1 MASKQENIREIYHL
15 PPFDELLSADFRER
29 FGLLPARQYGIACRD
44 VQAECT
50 RAESMGAGPFL
61 SFRTSAP
68 HWTENGQRVA
78 AKLDISLGYAEDSQ
92 LEFLGPGKGTSFYS
106 DAVKESSTALHHIGV
121 YQNGIEKIEQRLNDA
136 GYKTVVSGGIG
147 LGRLF
152 GIKFKYFDTRCDL
165 GCYLEILDFYVLGK
179 IPIPIRAPV
188 ETLARLRS
196 RGG

>member
-1 MASKQENIREIYHL
+1 MIEQENVHEAYHL
-15 PPFDELLSADFRER
+15 PPFNEIMSDDFRSR
-29 FGLLPARQYGIACRD
+29 FDLLPAQQYGIACRD

-61 SFRTSAP
+61 SFRTAAP
-68 HWTENGQRVA
+68 HWTENGRRVA
-78 AKLDISLGYAEDSQ
+78 AKLDVSLGYTQDSQ
-92 LEFLGPGKGTSFYS
+92 MEFLGPGKGTTFYS
-106 DAVKESSTALHHIGV
+106 DTVKESSTALHHIGI
-121 YQNGIEKIEQRLNDA
+121 YQNGIEKIEHSLNDA